1 MTLPLAIATSF
12 FVTLTLIPVVIRVFR
27 SIGLLDR
34 PDKRKIH
41 SVSTPSLGGIGIFIG
56 ILLALL
62 ISVSLVDLASQKYF
76 LGGTVLIFLLGVRD
90 DLSSLLAQHKLVVQI
105 FAAILVVFFG
115 GIRIEGFN
123 GLFGIENFPWIWD
136 EIFSVFVIVV
146 MTNAFNL
153 IDGIDGLAGSIALII
168 SSFLGWTALQSGQMM
183 FSAMAFSIA
192 GASLGFLL
200 YNWYPSKIFMGD
212 TGSMVFGFMLTSLMI
227 NFLTTPAPPSEVISP
242 VAISLALFALPVYD
256 TLRVFLIRFFTGKHP
271 LAPDRNHIHHVLLK
285 LGLNH
290 GQATICLISYNTLM
304 IIMAVLFQS
313 IGELWIMLFMT
324 IATVGIGIILDRKVS
339 RREARRLA
347 KIIPPEIELSKSH
360 TSV

>member
-1 MTLPLAIATSF
+1 M
-12 FVTLTLIPVVIRVFR
+12 PVIIRLFR
-27 SIGLLDR
+27 SIDLLDR

-41 SVSTPSLGGIGIFIG
+41 SVSTPSLGGIGICAG

-62 ISVSLVDLASQKYF
+62 ISISFTELATQKYF
-76 LGGTVLIFLLGVRD
+76 LGGTILIFLLGVRD
-90 DLSSLLAQHKLVVQI
+90 DLSSLLAQHKLVVQV
-105 FAAILVVFFG
+105 FAASMVVFFG
-115 GIRIEGFN
+115 GIKIEGFN
-123 GLFGIENFPWIWD
+123 GLFGVESFPWLFD

-168 SSFLGWTALQSGQMM
+168 SSFLGWAAFQSGNIIDAAI
-183 FSAMAFSIA
+183 SLSIA
-192 GASLGFLL
+192 GASLGFLI

-212 TGSMVFGFMLTSLMI
+212 TGSMVFGFMLTTLMI
-227 NFLTTPAPPSEVISP
+227 NFLTTPSPPSVIVSP
-242 VAISLALFALPVYD
+242 VAASLALFSLPVYD

-290 GQATICLISYNTLM
+290 AQSTICLISYN
-304 IIMAVLFQS
+304 IFIVSFAVIFQE
-313 IGELWIMLFMT
+313 IGELWLMLIMVVFT
-324 IATVGIGIILDRKVS
+324 ISIGIVLDRKVMK
-339 RREARRLA
+339 REARRLA
-347 KIIPPEIELSKSH
+347 KIIPPEIELSKTH